1 MINYNYKKGNLIFD
15 DLNIKKITEEIKTPF
30 YCYSLNYLKDQYSS
44 LDNSI
49 NLKDYEI
56 CYAVKSN
63 SNQSI
68 IKNFANMGSG
78 ADVVSI
84 GEMKRALKASIAPNK
99 IVFSGVGKNSYEIKY
114 ALENNILMFNVES
127 VSELKKISDQALLQS
142 KKAPIAIRINPDI
155 SAGGNEKISTGKA
168 QDKFGIS
175 WKDAYEVYEYA
186 STLPGI
192 EIKGID
198 AHIGSQINQ
207 LEPFSHS
214 FDKLKEITSMLKDK
228 GIKIDIIDVGG
239 GLGVKYKENE
249 TPIDVKKY
257 GKLLSEKLGEL
268 NCKVIIEPGRFLT
281 ANAGIL
287 VTKILHIKKSNIKNF
302 VIVDAG
308 MNDFIRPTLYGA
320 HHNIIPLKQPGKLE
334 NLKCDIVGPV
344 CETGDFF
351 AKDIDLKD
359 INEDDFLAICSTGA
373 YGSVQSSNYNT
384 RASIDELLVNNGEYE
399 IIRKRIDE
407 DSIIDKDIIS
417 KWV

>member
-1 MINYNYKKGNLIFD
+1 MINYDYKKGNLIFD
-15 DLNIKKITEEIKTPF
+15 NLIIKNITEEIETPF

-84 GEMKRALKASIAPNK
+84 GEMKRALKANIAPGK
-99 IVFSGVGKNSYEIKY
+99 IVFSGVGKNSDEIKY

-127 VSELKKISDQALLQS
+127 VSELKKISNEALLQS

-175 WKDAYEVYEYA
+175 WKDAPAIYEYA

-198 AHIGSQINQ
+198 THIGSQINQ
-207 LEPFSHS
+207 LEPFAHS
-214 FDKLKEITSMLKDK
+214 FDKLKEIIHMLKDK
-228 GIKIDIIDVGG
+228 GFKIDIIDVGG
-239 GLGVKYKENE
+239 GLGVKYKDNE
-249 TPIDVKKY
+249 KSIDIKKY

-268 NCKVIIEPGRFLT
+268 DCKVIIEPGRYLT

-287 VTKILHIKKSNIKNF
+287 VTKILHIKKSDIKNF

-320 HHNIIPLKQPGKLE
+320 HHNIMPLNEPKKIE
-334 NLKCDIVGPV
+334 TLKCDIVGPV

-351 AKDIDLKD
+351 AKDIELKD

-384 RASIDELLVNNGEYE
+384 RASIDELLINNGEYE
-399 IIRKRIDE
+399 IIRKRINE
-407 DSIIDKDIIS
+407 DTIISRDIIS
-417 KWV
+417 KWI

>member
-15 DLNIKKITEEIKTPF
+15 DLNIKNITKEVETPF

-44 LDNSI
+44 LVNSI
-49 NLKDYEI
+49 KLKDYEI
-56 CYAVKSN
+56 CYAIKSN

-84 GEMKRALKASIAPNK
+84 GEMKRALKANIPPNK
-99 IVFSGVGKNSYEIKY
+99 IVFSGVGKNSNEIKF
-114 ALENNILMFNVES
+114 ALENDILMFNVES
-127 VSELKKISDQALLQS
+127 VSELKKISNEALLQS
-142 KKAPIAIRINPDI
+142 KKAPIAFRINPDI
-155 SAGGNEKISTGKA
+155 SAGENEKISTGKA
-168 QDKFGIS
+168 QDKFGIG
-175 WKDAYEVYEYA
+175 WKDSYEVYEYA

-192 EIKGID
+192 EIRGID

-214 FDKLKEITSMLKDK
+214 FDKLKEISTMLKDK
-228 GIKIDIIDVGG
+228 GHKIDIIDVGG
-239 GLGVKYKENE
+239 GLGVKYKKNE
-249 TPIDVKKY
+249 SSIDVKKY
-257 GKLLSEKLGEL
+257 GKLLSEKLGKL
-268 NCKVIIEPGRFLT
+268 DCKVIIEPGRFLT

-287 VTKILHIKKSNIKNF
+287 VTKILHIKRSDIKNF

-320 HHNIIPLKQPGKLE
+320 HHNIIPLKEPGKSE
-334 NLKCDIVGPV
+334 ILKCDIVGPV

-384 RASIDELLVNNGEYE
+384 RASIDELLINKGKYE
-399 IIRKRIDE
+399 IIRKRINE
-407 DSIIDKDIIS
+407 DIIIDKDIIS

>member
-63 SNQSI
+63 SNQSV

-84 GEMKRALKASIAPNK
+84 GEMKRALKANISPNK
-99 IVFSGVGKNSYEIKY
+99 IVFSGVGKNSNEIRF
-114 ALENNILMFNVES
+114 ALENDILMFNVES
-127 VSELKKISDQALLQS
+127 VSELKKISNEALLQS

-155 SAGGNEKISTGKA
+155 SAGENEKISTGKA

-175 WKDAYEVYEYA
+175 WKDVYEVYEYA

-192 EIKGID
+192 EIRGID

-228 GIKIDIIDVGG
+228 GHKIDIIDVGG

-268 NCKVIIEPGRFLT
+268 DCKVIIEPGRFLT

-287 VTKILHIKKSNIKNF
+287 VTKILHIKKSDIKNF

-320 HHNIIPLKQPGKLE
+320 HHNIIPLKEPGKSE

-384 RASIDELLVNNGEYE
+384 RASIDELLINKGEYE
-399 IIRKRIDE
+399 IIRKRINE
-407 DSIIDKDIIS
+407 DIIIDKDIIS

>member
-63 SNQSI
+63 SNQSV

-84 GEMKRALKASIAPNK
+84 GEMKRALKANISPNK
-99 IVFSGVGKNSYEIKY
+99 IVFSGVGKNSNEIRF
-114 ALENNILMFNVES
+114 ALENDILMFNVES
-127 VSELKKISDQALLQS
+127 VSELKKISNEALLQS

-155 SAGGNEKISTGKA
+155 SAGENEKISTGKA

-175 WKDAYEVYEYA
+175 WKDVYEVYEYA

-192 EIKGID
+192 EIRGID

-228 GIKIDIIDVGG
+228 GHKIDIIDVGG

-268 NCKVIIEPGRFLT
+268 DCKVIIEPGRFLT

-287 VTKILHIKKSNIKNF
+287 VTKILHIKKSDIKNF

-320 HHNIIPLKQPGKLE
+320 YHNIIPLKEPGKLE

-384 RASIDELLVNNGEYE
+384 RASIDELLINKGEYE
-399 IIRKRIDE
+399 IIRKRINE
-407 DSIIDKDIIS
+407 DIIIDKDIIS

>member
-15 DLNIKKITEEIKTPF
+15 DLNIKNITEDIETPF
-30 YCYSLNYLKDQYSS
+30 YCYSLNYLKDQYSL

-257 GKLLSEKLGEL
+257 GKLLSEKLEEL

>member
-15 DLNIKKITEEIKTPF
+15 DLNIKNITKEVETPF

-49 NLKDYEI
+49 KLKDYEI
-56 CYAVKSN
+56 CYAIKSN

-84 GEMKRALKASIAPNK
+84 GEMKRALKANIPPNK
-99 IVFSGVGKNSYEIKY
+99 IVFSGVGKNSNEIKF
-114 ALENNILMFNVES
+114 ALENDILMFNVES
-127 VSELKKISDQALLQS
+127 VSELKKISNEALLQS
-142 KKAPIAIRINPDI
+142 KKAPIAFRINPDI
-155 SAGGNEKISTGKA
+155 SAGENEKISTGKA
-168 QDKFGIS
+168 QDKFGIG
-175 WKDAYEVYEYA
+175 WKDSYEVYEYA

-192 EIKGID
+192 EIRGID

-214 FDKLKEITSMLKDK
+214 FDKLKEISSMLKDK
-228 GIKIDIIDVGG
+228 GHKIDIIDVGG
-239 GLGVKYKENE
+239 GLGVKYKKNE
-249 TPIDVKKY
+249 SSIDVKKY
-257 GKLLSEKLGEL
+257 GKLLSEKLGKL
-268 NCKVIIEPGRFLT
+268 DCKVIIEPGRFLT

-287 VTKILHIKKSNIKNF
+287 VTKILHIKKSDIKNF

-320 HHNIIPLKQPGKLE
+320 HHNIIPLKEPGKSE
-334 NLKCDIVGPV
+334 ILKCDIVGPV

-384 RASIDELLVNNGEYE
+384 RASIDELLINKGKYE
-399 IIRKRIDE
+399 IIRKRINE
-407 DSIIDKDIIS
+407 DIIIDKDIIS

>member
-1 MINYNYKKGNLIFD
+1 
-15 DLNIKKITEEIKTPF
+15 
-30 YCYSLNYLKDQYSS
+30 
-44 LDNSI
+44 
-49 NLKDYEI
+49 
-56 CYAVKSN
+56 
-63 SNQSI
+63 
-68 IKNFANMGSG
+68 
-78 ADVVSI
+78 
-84 GEMKRALKASIAPNK
+84 
-99 IVFSGVGKNSYEIKY
+99 
-114 ALENNILMFNVES
+114 MFNVES
-127 VSELKKISDQALLQS
+127 VSELKKISDEALLQS

-155 SAGGNEKISTGKA
+155 SAGENEKISTGKA

-175 WKDAYEVYEYA
+175 WKDVYEVYEYA

-192 EIKGID
+192 EIRGID

-228 GIKIDIIDVGG
+228 GHKIDIIDVGG

-249 TPIDVKKY
+249 TPIDIKKY
-257 GKLLSEKLGEL
+257 GKLLSKKLGEL
-268 NCKVIIEPGRFLT
+268 DCKVIIEPGRFLT

-287 VTKILHIKKSNIKNF
+287 VTKILHIKKSDIKNF

-320 HHNIIPLKQPGKLE
+320 YHNIIPLKEPGKLE

-384 RASIDELLVNNGEYE
+384 RASIDELLINKGEYE
-399 IIRKRIDE
+399 IIRKRINE
-407 DSIIDKDIIS
+407 DIIIDKDIIS

>member
-15 DLNIKKITEEIKTPF
+15 DLNIKNITKEVETPF

-49 NLKDYEI
+49 KLKDYEI
-56 CYAVKSN
+56 CYAIKSN

-84 GEMKRALKASIAPNK
+84 GEMKRALKANIPPNK
-99 IVFSGVGKNSYEIKY
+99 IVFSGVGKNSNEIKF
-114 ALENNILMFNVES
+114 ALENDILMFNVES
-127 VSELKKISDQALLQS
+127 VSELKKISNEALLQS
-142 KKAPIAIRINPDI
+142 KKAPIAFRINPDI
-155 SAGGNEKISTGKA
+155 SAGENEKISTGKA
-168 QDKFGIS
+168 QDKFGIG
-175 WKDAYEVYEYA
+175 WKDSYEVYEYA

-192 EIKGID
+192 EIRGID

-214 FDKLKEITSMLKDK
+214 FDKLKEISTMLKDK
-228 GIKIDIIDVGG
+228 GHKIDIIDVGG
-239 GLGVKYKENE
+239 GLGVKYKKNE
-249 TPIDVKKY
+249 SSIDVKKY

-268 NCKVIIEPGRFLT
+268 DCKVIIEPGRFLT

-287 VTKILHIKKSNIKNF
+287 VTKILHIKKSDIKNF

-320 HHNIIPLKQPGKLE
+320 HHNIIPLKEPGKSE
-334 NLKCDIVGPV
+334 ILKCDIVGPV

-384 RASIDELLVNNGEYE
+384 RASIDELLINKGKYE
-399 IIRKRIDE
+399 IIRKRINE
-407 DSIIDKDIIS
+407 DIIIDKDIIS

>member
-63 SNQSI
+63 SNQSV

-84 GEMKRALKASIAPNK
+84 GEMKRALKANISPNK
-99 IVFSGVGKNSYEIKY
+99 IVFSGVGKNSNEIRF
-114 ALENNILMFNVES
+114 ALENDILMFNVES
-127 VSELKKISDQALLQS
+127 VSELKKISNEALLQS

-155 SAGGNEKISTGKA
+155 SAGENEKISTGKA

-175 WKDAYEVYEYA
+175 WKDVYEVYEYA

-192 EIKGID
+192 EIRGID

-228 GIKIDIIDVGG
+228 GHKIDIIDVGG

-249 TPIDVKKY
+249 TPIDIKKY

-268 NCKVIIEPGRFLT
+268 DCKVIIEPGRFLT

-287 VTKILHIKKSNIKNF
+287 VTKILHIKKSDIKNF

-320 HHNIIPLKQPGKLE
+320 YHNIIPLKEPGKLE

-384 RASIDELLVNNGEYE
+384 RASIDELLINKGEYE
-399 IIRKRIDE
+399 IIRKRINE
-407 DSIIDKDIIS
+407 DIIIDKDIIS

>member
-15 DLNIKKITEEIKTPF
+15 DLNIKNITKEVETPF

-49 NLKDYEI
+49 KLKDYEI
-56 CYAVKSN
+56 CYAIKSN

-84 GEMKRALKASIAPNK
+84 GEMKRALKANIPPNK
-99 IVFSGVGKNSYEIKY
+99 IVFSGVGKNSNEIKF
-114 ALENNILMFNVES
+114 ALENDILMFNVES
-127 VSELKKISDQALLQS
+127 VSELKKISNEALLQS
-142 KKAPIAIRINPDI
+142 KKAPIAFRINPDI
-155 SAGGNEKISTGKA
+155 SAGENEKISTGKA
-168 QDKFGIS
+168 QDKFGIG
-175 WKDAYEVYEYA
+175 WKDSYEVYEYA

-192 EIKGID
+192 EIRGID

-214 FDKLKEITSMLKDK
+214 FDKLKEISTMLKDK
-228 GIKIDIIDVGG
+228 GHKIDIIDVGG
-239 GLGVKYKENE
+239 GLGVKYKKNE
-249 TPIDVKKY
+249 SSIDVKKY
-257 GKLLSEKLGEL
+257 GKLLSEKLGKL
-268 NCKVIIEPGRFLT
+268 DCKVIIEPGRFLT

-287 VTKILHIKKSNIKNF
+287 VTKILHIKKSDIKNF

-320 HHNIIPLKQPGKLE
+320 HHNIIPLKEPGKSE
-334 NLKCDIVGPV
+334 ILKCDIVGPV

-384 RASIDELLVNNGEYE
+384 RASIDELLINKGKYE
-399 IIRKRIDE
+399 IIRKRINE
-407 DSIIDKDIIS
+407 DIIIDKDIIS

>member
-15 DLNIKKITEEIKTPF
+15 DLNIKNITEEIETPF
-30 YCYSLNYLKDQYSS
+30 YCYSLNHLKDQYLS

-49 NLKDYEI
+49 SLKDYEI

-84 GEMKRALKASIAPNK
+84 GEMKRALKANISPNK
-99 IVFSGVGKNSYEIKY
+99 IVFSGVGKNSNEIKF
-114 ALENNILMFNVES
+114 ALENDILMFNVES
-127 VSELKKISDQALLQS
+127 VSELKKISDEALLQS

-175 WKDAYEVYEYA
+175 WKEAYEVYEYA
-186 STLPGI
+186 STLHGI

-214 FDKLKEITSMLKDK
+214 FDKLKEITSMLRDK
-228 GIKIDIIDVGG
+228 GLKIDIIDVGG

-257 GKLLSEKLGEL
+257 GELLSEKLGEL
-268 NCKVIIEPGRFLT
+268 DCKVIIEPGRFLT

-287 VTKILHIKKSNIKNF
+287 VTKILHIKKSDIKNF

-320 HHNIIPLKQPGKLE
+320 HHNIIPLKEPKKLE

-351 AKDIDLKD
+351 AKDIDLND

-384 RASIDELLVNNGEYE
+384 RASIDELLINNGEYE
-399 IIRKRIDE
+399 IIRKRINE
-407 DSIIDKDIIS
+407 DIIIDKDIIS

>member
-1 MINYNYKKGNLIFD
+1 MTNLDYEKGNLTFD
-15 DLNIKKITEEIKTPF
+15 NLIIKDITKEIETPF
-30 YCYSLNYLKDQYSS
+30 YCYSLNYLKDQYKN
-44 LDNSI
+44 LNNAI
-49 NLKDYEI
+49 NLQNYEI

-84 GEMKRALKASIAPNK
+84 GEMKRALKANISPNK
-99 IVFSGVGKNSYEIKY
+99 IVFSGVGKNSNEIRF
-114 ALENNILMFNVES
+114 ALENDILMFNVES
-127 VSELKKISDQALLQS
+127 VSELKKISDEALSQS

-186 STLPGI
+186 STLSGI
-192 EIKGID
+192 EIRGID

-214 FDKLKEITSMLKDK
+214 FDKLKEITSMLKHK
-228 GIKIDIIDVGG
+228 GHKIDIIDVGG

-249 TPIDVKKY
+249 TPIDIKKY

-268 NCKVIIEPGRFLT
+268 GCKVIIEPGRFLT

-287 VTKILHIKKSNIKNF
+287 VTKILHIKKSDIKNF

-320 HHNIIPLKQPGKLE
+320 HHNIITLKEPGKSE

-384 RASIDELLVNNGEYE
+384 RASIDELLINKGEYE
-399 IIRKRIDE
+399 IIRKRINE
-407 DSIIDKDIIS
+407 DIIIDKDIIS

>member
-1 MINYNYKKGNLIFD
+1 MMNYNYKKGNLIFD
-15 DLNIKKITEEIKTPF
+15 DLNIKNITEEIQTPF

-84 GEMKRALKASIAPNK
+84 GEMKRALKANISPNK
-99 IVFSGVGKNSYEIKY
+99 IVFSGVGKNSNEIRF
-114 ALENNILMFNVES
+114 ALENDILMFNVES
-127 VSELKKISDQALLQS
+127 VSELKKISDEALSQS

-186 STLPGI
+186 STLSGI
-192 EIKGID
+192 EIRGID

-214 FDKLKEITSMLKDK
+214 FDKLKEIHWDQELT
-228 GIKIDIIDVGG
+228 IIDGYLVGAG
-239 GLGVKYKENE
+239 CLTGSGDWQVFPPDPYALCIMDYDFIEYPHNTAEWDASLAKRRAIIYHGWAHEYFHR
-249 TPIDVKKY
+249 Y
-257 GKLLSEKLGEL
+257 QRAFHYEL
-268 NCKVIIEPGRFLT
+268 NMGNLDTVDTHVWWIEGAAIVFP
-281 ANAGIL
+281 
-287 VTKILHIKKSNIKNF
+287 NIWLNQSWQ
-302 VIVDAG
+302 
-308 MNDFIRPTLYGA
+308 N
-320 HHNIIPLKQPGKLE
+320 
-334 NLKCDIVGPV
+334 
-344 CETGDFF
+344 
-351 AKDIDLKD
+351 IDLFQGLSFD
-359 INEDDFLAICSTGA
+359 DVNVEGINLDEWYKNSRKAAQGQSHADDRCN
-373 YGSVQSSNYNT
+373 NYMF
-384 RASIDELLVNNGEYE
+384 SKFCLLYTSPSP
-399 IIRKRIDE
+399 RD
-407 DSIIDKDIIS
+407 
-417 KWV
+417 

>member
-15 DLNIKKITEEIKTPF
+15 NLIIKNITKEIETPF
-30 YCYSLNYLKDQYSS
+30 YCYSLNYLKNQYSS

-49 NLKDYEI
+49 NLKNYEI

-84 GEMKRALKASIAPNK
+84 GEMKRALKANIAPNK
-99 IVFSGVGKNSYEIKY
+99 IVFSGVGKKADEIKY
-114 ALENNILMFNVES
+114 ALENDILMFNVES
-127 VSELKKISDQALLQS
+127 ISELKKISDEAVLQS

-155 SAGGNEKISTGKA
+155 SAGGNDKISTGKA

-175 WKDAYEVYEYA
+175 WKDASNVYEYA

-192 EIKGID
+192 KIKGID

-207 LEPFSHS
+207 LEPFGHS
-214 FDKLKEITSMLKDK
+214 FDKLKEIIHMLKDK
-228 GIKIDIIDVGG
+228 GFKIDIIDVGG
-239 GLGVKYKENE
+239 GLGVKYKDNE
-249 TPIDVKKY
+249 TSIDIKKY
-257 GKLLSEKLGEL
+257 GKLLSEKLGKL
-268 NCKVIIEPGRFLT
+268 DCKVIIEPGRYLT

-287 VTKILHIKKSNIKNF
+287 VTKILHIKKSDIKNF

-320 HHNIIPLKQPGKLE
+320 YHNIMPLNEPKKIE
-334 NLKCDIVGPV
+334 TLKCDIVGPV

-351 AKDIDLKD
+351 AKDIELKD

-384 RASIDELLVNNGEYE
+384 RASIDELLINNGEFE
-399 IIRKRIDE
+399 IIRKRINE
-407 DSIIDKDIIS
+407 DTIISRDIIS
-417 KWV
+417 KWI

>member
-15 DLNIKKITEEIKTPF
+15 DLNIKNIAKEIETPF
-30 YCYSLNYLKDQYSS
+30 YCYSLNYLKNQYLS
-44 LDNSI
+44 LDSSI

-56 CYAVKSN
+56 CYAIKSN

-68 IKNFANMGSG
+68 IKNFANMGAG

-84 GEMKRALKASIAPNK
+84 GEMKRALKANIPPNK
-99 IVFSGVGKNSYEIKY
+99 IVFSGVGKNPNEIKF
-114 ALENNILMFNVES
+114 ALNNDILMFNVES
-127 VSELKKISDQALLQS
+127 ASELKKISDEAFIQS
-142 KKAPIAIRINPDI
+142 KRAPIAIRINPDI
-155 SAGGNEKISTGKA
+155 SAGENEKISTGKA

-175 WKDAYEVYEYA
+175 WKDAYEIYEYA
-186 STLPGI
+186 SNLPGI
-192 EIKGID
+192 EIKGVD

-207 LEPFSHS
+207 LEPFSHT
-214 FDKLKEITSMLKDK
+214 FDKLKEITSELKNK
-228 GIKIDIIDVGG
+228 GHKIDIIDVGG

-249 TPIDVKKY
+249 EPINIKKY
-257 GKLLSEKLGEL
+257 GKLLSEKFGDLD
-268 NCKVIIEPGRFLT
+268 CKVIVEPGRFLT

-287 VTKILHIKKSNIKNF
+287 VTKILHIKKSDIKNF

-320 HHNIIPLKQPGKLE
+320 HHNIMPLNEPKKIE
-334 NLKCDIVGPV
+334 TLKCDIVGPV

-384 RASIDELLVNNGEYE
+384 RPTIDELLINKGKYE
-399 IIRKRIDE
+399 IIRKRINE
-407 DSIIDKDIIS
+407 DIIIDKDIIS

>member
-1 MINYNYKKGNLIFD
+1 MTNLDYEKGNLTFD
-15 DLNIKKITEEIKTPF
+15 NLIIKDITKEIETPF
-30 YCYSLNYLKDQYSS
+30 YCYSLNHLKDQYKS
-44 LDNSI
+44 LNDAI
-49 NLKDYEI
+49 NLQNYEI

-84 GEMKRALKASIAPNK
+84 GEMKRALKADIAPNK
-99 IVFSGVGKNSYEIKY
+99 IVFSGVGKNSNEIKY
-114 ALENNILMFNVES
+114 ALENDILMFNVES
-127 VSELKKISDQALLQS
+127 ISELKKISNEAVTQS

-175 WKDAYEVYEYA
+175 WKDALKIYEYA
-186 STLPGI
+186 SSLPGI

-214 FDKLKEITSMLKDK
+214 FDILKQITNMLRDK
-228 GIKIDIIDVGG
+228 GFKIDVIDVGG
-239 GLGVKYKENE
+239 GLGVKYSNE
-249 TPIDVKKY
+249 EIPLDIEKY
-257 GKLLSEKLGEL
+257 GKLLSDKFG
-268 NCKVIIEPGRFLT
+268 NIDCKIIIEPGRFLT

-287 VTKILHIKKSNIKNF
+287 ITKILHIKESDIKNF
-302 VIVDAG
+302 TIVDAG

-320 HHNIIPLKQPGKLE
+320 HHEVMTLKEPDNSQA
-334 NLKCDIVGPV
+334 LKYDLVGPV

-351 AKDIDLKD
+351 AKDINLKN
-359 INEDDFLAICSTGA
+359 INEGDFLAICSTGA

-384 RASIDELLVNNGEYE
+384 RASIDELLINNGEYE

-407 DSIIDKDIIS
+407 DTIINKDIIS

>member
-63 SNQSI
+63 SNQSV

-84 GEMKRALKASIAPNK
+84 GEMKRALKANISPNK
-99 IVFSGVGKNSYEIKY
+99 IVFSGVGKNSNEIRF
-114 ALENNILMFNVES
+114 ALENDILMFNVES
-127 VSELKKISDQALLQS
+127 VSELKKISNEALLQS

-155 SAGGNEKISTGKA
+155 SAGENEKISTGKA

-175 WKDAYEVYEYA
+175 WKDVYEVYEYA

-192 EIKGID
+192 EIRGID

-228 GIKIDIIDVGG
+228 GHKIDIIDVGG

-249 TPIDVKKY
+249 TPIDIKKY
-257 GKLLSEKLGEL
+257 GKLLSKKLGEL
-268 NCKVIIEPGRFLT
+268 DCKVIIEPGRFLT

-287 VTKILHIKKSNIKNF
+287 VTKILHIKKSDIKNF

-320 HHNIIPLKQPGKLE
+320 YHNIIPLKEPGKLE

-384 RASIDELLVNNGEYE
+384 RASIDELLINKGEYE
-399 IIRKRIDE
+399 IIRKRINE
-407 DSIIDKDIIS
+407 DIIIDKDIIS